1 MIAATLLF
9 LLATKADDDPVEV
22 LMRVRDRVLA
32 HATRVQNHTCVET
45 IVRDWYDMVGAAAP
59 ASCDA
64 LLGRRKRA
72 GEGTLIKLATT
83 DRLRLDVGVAESRE
97 IYSWAGAGKFEQKEL
112 VDMVPIGAIGTGPFA
127 ATLLGLFQ
135 ARDPHFVYEG
145 DTTLNSKRVLEY
157 SFTVLQEESNSRVK
171 AGPVWVITGYT
182 GRLLVDPATAELLRL
197 TVRTEELPRAT
208 NICEVDSMQEYGM
221 VRLDGVEYLLPAMTR
236 DRFINQ
242 DGSEA
247 ENTVTFSAC
256 REFRGESVVTFGG
269 KPAIPEDAKRA
280 EETNLAT
287 GLSVAVVLTSTI
299 DADQAAAGDRIEGVL
314 AAPIYDLEK
323 KNVLVDK
330 GKLVEGRLMR
340 VEKRY
345 GNPSEVTIVLRWET
359 LDLNGAKSPITLA
372 PDWHTASKMVDSP
385 GELRKRPLALI
396 LPRQDESRYA
406 AYHIPG
412 EHVVVRGGLRS
423 EWFTVQP

>member
-1 MIAATLLF
+1 MIATALLL
-9 LLATKADDDPVEV
+9 LLASTAGDDPVEV

-32 HATRVQNHTCVET
+32 HAARVPNHTCVET
-45 IVRDWYDMVGAAAP
+45 IVRDWYDMVGADTP
-59 ASCDA
+59 RSCDA

-97 IYSWAGAGKFEQKEL
+97 IYSWAGAGKFEEKEL
-112 VDMVPIGAIGTGPFA
+112 VELVPIGAIGTGPFA

-135 ARDPHFVYEG
+135 ARDPHFVFEG

-157 SFTVLQEESNSRVK
+157 SFTVPQEESNSRVK
-171 AGPVWVITGYT
+171 AGPAWVTTGYT
-182 GRLLVDPATAELLRL
+182 GQLLVDPATAELLRL
-197 TVRTEELPRAT
+197 TMRTEELPRET
-208 NICEVDSMQEYGM
+208 NICEVDSTQEYGV
-221 VRLDGVEYLLPAMTR
+221 VRLDGVEYLLPSMTR
-236 DRFINQ
+236 ERFINQ
-242 DGSEA
+242 NGSEA

-269 KPAIPEDAKRA
+269 KPAIPEEAKSGA
-280 EETNLAT
+280 ATNLAS

-314 AAPIYDLEK
+314 DAPIYDLEK
-323 KNVLVDK
+323 KTILVDK

-345 GNPSEVTIVLRWET
+345 ASPSEVTIVLRWET
-359 LDLNGAKSPITLA
+359 MEVDGVKAPITLA

-385 GELRKRPLALI
+385 GELRKRPMGII

-412 EHVVVRGGLRS
+412 EHVIVRGGLRS
-423 EWFTVQP
+423 EWFTAKP